1 MSTKDLLAQQIG
13 LTRMVI
19 DGTIGDVSTE
29 QVGHVP
35 AGIAHPIGATYAHAV
50 MSEDAVVNG
59 MLRKQQ
65 PLMAADFAGKTG
77 VDKAM
82 PQFGEPGMNEWARSV
97 KVDMPALKAY
107 AKAVH
112 AQTDSYVSSL
122 SDADLAQTM
131 DFGGMG
137 QQSIASIITLLAIV
151 HPSNHIG
158 EVSALKGISG
168 AKGYPF

>member
-13 LTRMVI
+13 ITRMVV
-19 DGTIGDVSTE
+19 DGTIGDVSNE
-29 QVGHVP
+29 QVAHVP
-35 AGIAHPIGATYAHAV
+35 DGIAHPIGATYAHAV

-77 VDKAM
+77 VDKPM

-97 KVDMPALKAY
+97 KVDMGALKEY

-112 AQTDSYVSSL
+112 AQTRLYIGDL
-122 SDADLAQTM
+122 SDADLEQKM
-131 DFGGMG
+131 
-137 QQSIASIITLLAIV
+137 
-151 HPSNHIG
+151 
-158 EVSALKGISG
+158 
-168 AKGYPF
+168 